1 MFYNFMILYK
11 EMQIA
16 KEVVSYLEAT
26 YDSKYRHNVDL
37 NEKEA
42 IKELANEMYIRG
54 YYKSTRHWKKI
65 NEYIQGIK
73 DVPKGS
79 WMIRRLCHNPKIWD
93 EVISSYKVK
102 I

>member
-1 MFYNFMILYK
+1 MFYNIMILYK

-16 KEVVSYLEAT
+16 KEVVTYLEAS
-26 YDSKYRHNVDL
+26 YDSKYRHYVEI

-42 IKELANEMYIRG
+42 IKELANEMYKRG
-54 YYKSTRHWKKI
+54 YYKSTVHWEKVDD
-65 NEYIQGIK
+65 YIQRLK

-79 WMIRRLCHNPKIWD
+79 WMIGRLRRDPKIWH